1 MENKLQKKE
10 KENSQLITEFEV
22 ESKLDILVEGQTNNS
37 KELQAIRDDL
47 QKGFIGLALRNEELL
62 ELNNKLNQQLEILV
76 DELNAIKEEREE
88 KLARK
93 EARANRKRL
102 PKRDPMT
109 REIYQELIKV
119 AEGPTY
125 IHVRTRIAI
134 CILAVTGI
142 RINELLPLKVSQLET
157 LFKENWIAIDRSKR
171 GPSNHKAFLTKEG
184 KKIIQDRKKDF
195 QLIFLMKE
203 PNAYVFTPETNHFKK
218 LRREVITTHIN
229 KVMHKVSRIFSGQ
242 PNITSHSFRIG
253 YITQLWKDT
262 KDIEFVKQTI
272 GHRRLDTTSAYVNKL
287 SDQERRARISQ
298 LDLMS
303 SEKRLGFD
311 LSTSNSHTGRFYFSL
326 VNH

>member
-1 MENKLQKKE
+1 MENKIEKKE
-10 KENSQLITEFEV
+10 NHQLITEFEV

-37 KELQAIRDDL
+37 KQLKAIRDDL

-62 ELNNKLNQQLEILV
+62 KSNDQLKQQLEIV
-76 DELNAIKEEREE
+76 VEELSIIKQEREE
-88 KLARK
+88 KVARK
-93 EARANRKRL
+93 EAWANRKRL

-109 REIYQELIKV
+109 GEIYRELIRA

-125 IHVRTRIAI
+125 IQLRTRMAL

-184 KKIIQDRKKDF
+184 KKIIQDRQKDF

-203 PNAYVFTPETNHFKK
+203 PDSYVFTAESNHRKH
-218 LRREVITTHIN
+218 LDRVGITQDVN
-229 KVMHKVSRIFSGQ
+229 KVMRAVSNQLPGK

-272 GHRRLDTTSAYVNKL
+272 GHRKLDTTSAYVNKL
-287 SDQERRARISQ
+287 SDQERQKPIEH
-298 LDLMS
+298 L
-303 SEKRLGFD
+303 K
-311 LSTSNSHTGRFYFSL
+311 
-326 VNH
+326 